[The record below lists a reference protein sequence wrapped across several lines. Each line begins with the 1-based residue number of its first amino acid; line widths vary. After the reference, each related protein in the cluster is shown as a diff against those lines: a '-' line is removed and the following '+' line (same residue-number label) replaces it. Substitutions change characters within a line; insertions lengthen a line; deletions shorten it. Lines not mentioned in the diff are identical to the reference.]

1 MKCKNP
7 CCAKCYGINPGTR
20 RKAVYGFPV
29 GIQAAHALGET
40 LTQLTMKLFQR
51 GGVAGSG
58 VSPYERVDAI
68 LSLTNFKSKAEKNS
82 YVTFSPV
89 AWGDGEL
96 KVEPASKGQVSLY
109 IDGAKG
115 SAIKVSEYNEYKANQ
130 KVKKGDI
137 LTEQIMEINTEDSI
151 KYSGMEETLMR
162 MLHNLYI
169 VYSSE
174 VKVLPVHFELILSSM
189 MRYYPRKVIDP
200 RIKYGLPYS
209 KIQLRRMGYD
219 FDDRELF
226 DERIDSIKSSCYISP
241 DFLEGLCMERV
252 GENLRLALYNRLTD
266 SADSIVVQL
275 ALGLLVQ
282 VGTGVND
289 DFIKQMK
296 GEL

>member
-1 MKCKNP
+1 
-7 CCAKCYGINPGTR
+7 
-20 RKAVYGFPV
+20 
-29 GIQAAHALGET
+29 
-40 LTQLTMKLFQR
+40 
-51 GGVAGSG
+51 
-58 VSPYERVDAI
+58 
-68 LSLTNFKSKAEKNS
+68 
-82 YVTFSPV
+82 
-89 AWGDGEL
+89 
-96 KVEPASKGQVSLY
+96 
-109 IDGAKG
+109 
-115 SAIKVSEYNEYKANQ
+115 
-130 KVKKGDI
+130 
-137 LTEQIMEINTEDSI
+137 MEIYTEDSI
-151 KYSGMEETLMR
+151 KYSGMDETLMR

-209 KIQLRRMGYD
+209 KIQLKRMGYD
-219 FDDRELF
+219 FNDRELF
-226 DERIDSIKSSCYISP
+226 EERIDSIKSSCYISP

-266 SADSIVVQL
+266 STDSIVVQL

-289 DFIKQMK
+289 NFIKQMK